1 MLTYSGGT
9 MLTYHGGGVL
19 GPAKFNSYTTA
30 SHASPGIINAS
41 GLPSLHNYHGS
52 GFNLGRWL
60 KKAAHSVVHW
70 TKGAAKTVGKFARKE
85 GPAILHTIEKAG
97 VGAARGLASA
107 LPALAMGN
115 YVLAGAQVA
124 GGAAQ
129 GALSGDGFSK
139 RGKQF
144 SNHARAPKRAR
155 RY

>member
-19 GPAKFNSYTTA
+19 GPAKFNSYSTA
-30 SHASPGIINAS
+30 SHPSPGIINAY
-41 GLPSLHNYHGS
+41 GTPSLHNYHGS

-60 KKAAHSVVHW
+60 KKAAHTVVTW
-70 TKGAAKTVGKFARKE
+70 TKKAGQTVGKFVKKE
-85 GPAILHTIEKAG
+85 GPAVLHVLEKAG
-97 VGAARGLASA
+97 MGAVKGVGNA
-107 LPALAMGN
+107 LPALMTGN
-115 YVLAGAQVA
+115 YALAGTQVALGAA
-124 GGAAQ
+124 GGA
-129 GALSGDGFSK
+129 LGDGFSK

>member
-1 MLTYSGGT
+1 

-30 SHASPGIINAS
+30 SHASPRIVNAY
-41 GLPSLHNYHGS
+41 GTDSLHNYHGS

-70 TKGAAKTVGKFARKE
+70 TKGAVKTVGKFVKKE
-85 GPAILHTIEKAG
+85 GPAVLHVLERAGMGAVRG
-97 VGAARGLASA
+97 VGNA
-107 LPALAMGN
+107 LPALMTGN
-115 YVLAGAQVA
+115 YALAGTQVA
-124 GGAAQ
+124 LGAAG

-139 RGKQF
+139 RGGKQF
-144 SNHARAPKRAR
+144 SNHSRAPKRAR